1 MCDNFQKI
9 DGLNHVYCASKI
21 LLEKLKN
28 NEVLESTNSSKQE
41 KQNAYD
47 NKLYRIMT
55 FDRLLMSIQKS
66 QKGNQF
72 ELSFASPKLWDDPFE
87 KYLLDIPPKVDV
99 NNIQSRVFA
108 CSFKNVYSQSED
120 AAWRTYQYKVGMP
133 LVMLHF
139 NAYELLKKLD
149 EQASSKGFYIYVTDI
164 KYSLSKEQ
172 MRQQKANMKNP
183 VDINAYL
190 SLLSYKRKAFEY
202 EKELRMFIVFN
213 DDEKMNVVQPNEDRE
228 NIFIP
233 LTTNLIPRI
242 IMSPLYPN
250 NYGAHHK
257 EIEQILNEGVKKY
270 IEKIL
275 GKDVA
280 QQSRLYSI

>member
-1 MCDNFQKI
+1 MCDKFQKI
-9 DGLNHVYCASKI
+9 DGLDHVYCASNI
-21 LLEKLKN
+21 LQQKLKN
-28 NEVLESTNSSKQE
+28 NEILENVNSSKQE
-41 KQNAYD
+41 KQEAYD

-55 FDRLLMSIQKS
+55 FDRLLMSIQKI
-66 QKGNQF
+66 QNCNQF

-87 KYLLDIPPKVDV
+87 KYLLEISPKVDV

-120 AAWRTYQYKVGMP
+120 AAWRTYQYKAGMP

-139 NAYELLKKLD
+139 NAFELLKQLD
-149 EQASSKGFYIYVTDI
+149 AQASKEGFKIYITDI

-172 MRQQKANMKNP
+172 IRQQKASMANP
-183 VDINAYL
+183 VDLQVYL

-213 DDEKMNVVQPNEDRE
+213 DDEKTNVDRK
-228 NIFIP
+228 NISIP

-250 NYGAHHK
+250 NYGSRHK
-257 EIEQILNEGVKKY
+257 EIEQILNEGVKKF
-270 IEKIL
+270 IEKNI